1 MNDTEEL
8 WNQAGMMESF
18 LSEATLLSDEQVTW
32 RGRPARLLVVRPTPF
47 ERRDGEPRP
56 FGAQA
61 RIWLDE
67 CGVPLAMEVR
77 GRDGRKVASVQ

>member
-1 MNDTEEL
+1 MKNDRQNGSEVDMN
-8 WNQAGMMESF
+8 QMMESF

-32 RGRPARLLVVRPTPF
+32 RGRPARLLVVRPVPF

-61 RIWLDE
+61 SIWLDE
-67 CGVPLAMEVR
+67 NGVPLAMQVCSR
-77 GRDGRKVASVQ
+77 VQ

>member
-1 MNDTEEL
+1 MNDFEAQDL
-8 WNQAGMMESF
+8 VNQAGMMESF

-32 RGRPARLLVVRPTPF
+32 RGRPARLLVVRPVPF

-56 FGAQA
+56 LKAQA

-67 CGVPLAMEVR
+67 TGMPLAMQ
-77 GRDGRKVASVQ
+77 VQ